1 MAADTGQEIATA
13 TTRAAPMVAF
23 SEMQKMAEAFAQ
35 SGMFG
40 AKTPAQALSL
50 LMLAQ
55 AEGMHPSLAM
65 QEYDIIEGK
74 PARKSERIQARFQMS
89 GGRIEWLALTDTKCA
104 AKFTH
109 PMGADATIEWTIEQ
123 ARKIT
128 FYKKGQG
135 NEQGGWV
142 SLTTKANW
150 KNYPRAMLKA
160 RVISE
165 GCKACFPGYALVTLS
180 TEEALDGG
188 TLTSEPLDALD
199 DPITEAQA
207 EQVRRLAAEVDA
219 DLEKFCAYFKIEA
232 IPDLRQRDFPNALEA
247 LNRKRKAKPVEGDA
261 E

>member
-1 MAADTGQEIATA
+1 MPADTGTDIATV
-13 TTRAAPMVAF
+13 RPAPIVAF
-23 SEMQKMAEAFAQ
+23 NELQKMAEAFAQ

-89 GGRIEWLALTDTKCA
+89 GGRIEFLAMSDKECEA
-104 AKFTH
+104 RFTH
-109 PMGADATIEWTIEQ
+109 PQGSDVTVKWTIEQ
-123 ARKIT
+123 AAKIT
-128 FYKKGQG
+128 YYTKD
-135 NEQGGWV
+135 GWK
-142 SLTTKANW
+142 SLATKANW

-165 GCKACFPGYALVTLS
+165 GCKASFPGYALVTLS

-188 TLTSEPLDALD
+188 TLTSQAIDVLD

-207 EQVRRLAAEVDA
+207 EQLRALIDETGA
-219 DLEKFCAYFKIEA
+219 DIAKFCKYLEIEA
-232 IPDLRQRDFPNALEA
+232 IPDMRQRDFPNAVEA
-247 LNRKRKAKPVEGDA
+247 LNRKRKTKPDDGDA
-261 E
+261 A

>member
-1 MAADTGQEIATA
+1 MAADTGTEIATA

-74 PARKSERIQARFQMS
+74 PARKSERIQARFQLS
-89 GGRIEWLALTDTKCA
+89 GGRIEFLSMSDTECEA
-104 AKFTH
+104 RFTH
-109 PMGADATIEWTIEQ
+109 PLGADVTVKWTIEQ
-123 ARKIT
+123 AKKIT
-128 FYKKGQG
+128 FKSKD
-135 NEQGGWV
+135 EWRP
-142 SLTTKANW
+142 LTSKANW
-150 KNYPRAMLKA
+150 KNYPRQMLKA

-188 TLTSEPLDALD
+188 TLTAEPIDALD

-207 EQVRRLAAEVDA
+207 EQVRQLAGEVGA

-232 IPDLRQRDFPNALEA
+232 IPDLRQRDLPNAIEA
-247 LNRKRKAKPVEGDA
+247 LNRKRKPTSEGK
-261 E
+261 